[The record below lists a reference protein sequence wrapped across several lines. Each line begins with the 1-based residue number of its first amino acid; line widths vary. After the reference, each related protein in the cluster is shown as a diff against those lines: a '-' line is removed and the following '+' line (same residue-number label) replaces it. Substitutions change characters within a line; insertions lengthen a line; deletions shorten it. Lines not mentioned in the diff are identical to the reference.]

1 MSMSAVDSPASA
13 TSLGPAAATEGN
25 KCGDRNHETERRGV
39 AADLPSSTKRQSYEM
54 VCASDGCRRLC
65 GLRWLHSGSN
75 SGARGSEQRCLQPH
89 LHSTPGRPSCPCL
102 SCLLAKAESGR
113 GLAANEHLKLPGA
126 SAPNNCNTASNG
138 VWREEGV
145 GGGGAG
151 AHESHLHTL
160 TTVAVSS
167 RSVTCVTGA
176 LSVAIRRHAKKYQ
189 KVLSAQ
195 AAPDEGPGWRGVA
208 LRAPGRR
215 GLLQT
220 DVVPW

>member
-1 MSMSAVDSPASA
+1 MRPN
-13 TSLGPAAATEGN
+13 AAASPPT
-25 KCGDRNHETERRGV
+25 
-39 AADLPSSTKRQSYEM
+39 LPSSTKRPSYEM

-65 GLRWLHSGSN
+65 GLRRWLHSGSN
-75 SGARGSEQRCLQPH
+75 GGARGSEQRCLQPH

-113 GLAANEHLKLPGA
+113 GLAANEHLKLLPQT
-126 SAPNNCNTASNG
+126 TATQPAMVCG
-138 VWREEGV
+138 EKRGW